1 MIIEFL
7 PKSSI
12 PFDFIDN
19 DVECYSETFEYD
31 LLYPHNHPTTT
42 TKMIEHNK
50 HIEATWST
58 SFLLK
63 NKKTKEN
70 QSNSLGQ
77 ISMSCGVRQKT
88 PMGVNT
94 QRTLQRGFYFGSYHN

>member
-12 PFDFIDN
+12 PFDFTDN
-19 DVECYSETFEYD
+19 DVRCYSETFEYD
-31 LLYPHNHPTTT
+31 LLYPHNHPP
-42 TKMIEHNK
+42 HHQNDRAFK

-70 QSNSLGQ
+70 QTALAKYLQLISN
-77 ISMSCGVRQKT
+77 RDKT
-88 PMGVNT
+88 
-94 QRTLQRGFYFGSYHN
+94 